1 MKPLFLSLTPTWRND
16 IYPAIEY
23 TAGGI
28 SHHDE
33 TIVITGAGSGLGRE
47 TALAFTTAGAKQLVL
62 MGRTMATL
70 NETASLVSKVNDKL
84 QVFVLDVDVTD
95 EAAVAGAAAKI
106 GTWNVLVHG
115 AGSINTPVPAS
126 HANIGEYWRCYET
139 NVKSTILLAKH
150 LIPKASE
157 ANSSFLTITAG
168 GIQFPIEM
176 LVGNSGYLV
185 SKLALAKTTEFLA
198 QENPSIFFASIHP
211 GSVDTKIFRASGATP
226 DMMPMDSPRLAA
238 GFMLWVTKPDAKFL
252 NGKTV
257 WSNWDVTE
265 LKAMRESISATG
277 KLNIGLVGWPF
288 TTEKA
293 A

>member
-1 MKPLFLSLTPTWRND
+1 MKPPFPSLTPTWRND

-23 TAGGI
+23 TAGDVT
-28 SHHDE
+28 HHGE

-47 TALAFTTAGAKQLVL
+47 TALAFATAGAKQLVL
-62 MGRTMATL
+62 MGRTVATL
-70 NETASLVSKVNDKL
+70 NETASLASKVNDRL
-84 QVFVLDVDVTD
+84 QVSVLDVDVTD

-115 AGSINTPVPAS
+115 AGYINTPVPAS
-126 HANIGEYWRCYET
+126 HADIGEYWRCYET
-139 NVKSTILLAKH
+139 NVKSTILLAKY

-168 GIQFPIEM
+168 GFSFR
-176 LVGNSGYLV
+176 LRCSW
-185 SKLALAKTTEFLA
+185 FLA
-198 QENPSIFFASIHP
+198 HENPNIFFASIHP
-211 GSVDTKIFRASGATP
+211 GAVDTKVFRASGATP

-257 WSNWDVTE
+257 WANWDVTE